1 MRQEGSRKCWEKD
14 KLKESFLNDTIKDA
28 KDTSSASNDVTYTAA
43 STAAS
48 AIDGITKSGDI
59 YVYGIGVAAVP
70 VICVSVF
77 LAITKNLVWSRLK
90 NK

>member
-1 MRQEGSRKCWEKD
+1 MRQEDSRKCWEKD